1 MLLISLVCLVVG
13 AIVLLIL
20 AIAYWDEYGDVL
32 PPRISLLLIIDICI
46 GLLANLAAGP
56 MRRAGLWNL
65 LLVVPGALSGSSLP
79 ATAVALARLGARR
92 DWRVDASGL
101 GVCAIAALASGVLSR
116 WADGDW
122 SSTLLIEVLL
132 SVVFAAAALLWGR
145 VRGTRFALISSL
157 RSQAATA
164 QRERAALEREHE
176 ALEREHRALVAQ
188 AESEQRAAIARDMHD
203 SLSHHLSLI
212 AMHAGALAYRRDMP
226 PEQMREVADTIRG
239 DARAANTELRDVLS
253 ALREDSAEPLPTSG
267 SIDDLVEAARAE
279 GQDVRLR
286 WEGIGAG
293 DLESAGSATVVT
305 LVRITRELLTNARKH
320 APDARL
326 ELQIVRDH
334 DDLRMSAS
342 NPVPASDAAAGT
354 ELGTGLGLTGVRERV
369 RLLGGTFRADVR
381 DGAHDASRDGEH
393 GDPRDAT
400 HVGPRDATRVGPPG
414 GKRVGARDATRVGPS
429 GDPLA
434 RPQNAQTFEVEVR
447 LPWRTR

>member
-1 MLLISLVCLVVG
+1 
-13 AIVLLIL
+13 
-20 AIAYWDEYGDVL
+20 
-32 PPRISLLLIIDICI
+32 
-46 GLLANLAAGP
+46 
-56 MRRAGLWNL
+56 
-65 LLVVPGALSGSSLP
+65 
-79 ATAVALARLGARR
+79 
-92 DWRVDASGL
+92 
-101 GVCAIAALASGVLSR
+101 
-116 WADGDW
+116 
-122 SSTLLIEVLL
+122 
-132 SVVFAAAALLWGR
+132 
-145 VRGTRFALISSL
+145 
-157 RSQAATA
+157 
-164 QRERAALEREHE
+164 
-176 ALEREHRALVAQ
+176 
-188 AESEQRAAIARDMHD
+188 
-203 SLSHHLSLI
+203 
-212 AMHAGALAYRRDMP
+212 MP

-267 SIDDLVEAARAE
+267 SIDDLVEATRAE

-354 ELGTGLGLTGVRERV
+354 GLGTGLGLTGVRERV

-381 DGAHDASRDGEH
+381 DGAQDASRDGEH

-400 HVGPRDATRVGPPG
+400 HVGPPEGTHVGPPE
-414 GKRVGARDATRVGPS
+414 RARVGPS

-434 RPQNAQTFEVEVR
+434 SPQNAQTFEVEVR